1 VIRVFQAWT
10 LCLAL
15 TVFAAGC
22 SRSPEAKAARAMQRG
37 KEAMDRQDYSR
48 AAIQFKIA
56 AQALPREAEPLYQL
70 ALVYLQIG
78 DVPTA
83 VEALLK
89 AGRVDPKHTA
99 SQLKLTQ
106 LMALNTDPTVVRE
119 AEQRARAVLAA
130 SQENVDAIAT
140 LALAEMRL
148 GETESAE
155 EHLKTALARFPQ
167 DLKSSLLLAELKI
180 ASKDL
185 PAAEAILREAAAQKP
200 NSPDPLVALARFYML
215 TGRFADAEDQITH
228 ALRFDPKNGPAL
240 EDLAAIQIRQG
251 RNDQAGQTFKIL
263 SELPDERYRTAH
275 AVYLFQYGSKE
286 AAITELVKLSKAKP
300 EDRKIRTELVA
311 AYLSEKRN
319 TEAAQVLTAALK
331 KNPRDTDALLQRSQI
346 YVLSSKL
353 QEAQND
359 LNQVLGYRPDSAT
372 AHYLLARVYLAE
384 GWELNRRHELVKAL
398 DLDPGLLGARMDL
411 AQSLISDQDPRA
423 ALELMRS
430 APANQTNSIP
440 VMVQM
445 NWALYAQGN
454 LAEMRKGVDRG
465 LALNRAPDL
474 VFQDALLKLR
484 SGDLAAGRAALQEV
498 LKDHPDNVSVLDVLT
513 QTYLSEN
520 KRPEALGIARK
531 YASDHPKSAAL
542 QEFLGMALM
551 NSGDLAGARTALEAA
566 KAADAGSASA
576 DFALARLDLT
586 EGKLDTAWRRL
597 SGTLASNPNDL
608 NARILMGMVDE
619 VGGQPL
625 AATEQY
631 RKVLEAEPEDV
642 YALNNLAYLLGAD
655 GKPAQLDEALKLA
668 QKAAEVNSSSPEIQD
683 TLGWIYFQKGLY
695 KNALQHLVP
704 AAKKGRAP
712 VQMYHLAMTFY
723 KSGDKKQAEE
733 VYEAALRL
741 NPNLRE
747 SELAR
752 QVMAAK

>member
-1 VIRVFQAWT
+1 
-10 LCLAL
+10 
-15 TVFAAGC
+15 
-22 SRSPEAKAARAMQRG
+22 MQRG
-37 KEAMDRQDYSR
+37 KEAMDKRDYAR

-56 AQALPREAEPLYQL
+56 AQLSPKEAEPLYQL

-89 AGRVDPKHTA
+89 AGQVDPKHTA

-106 LMALNTDPTVVRE
+106 LMALNDDPAVVRE

-130 SQENVDAIAT
+130 SQENADAIAT
-140 LALAEMRL
+140 LALAEIRL

-155 EHLKTALARFPQ
+155 EHLKAALARFPQ
-167 DLKSSLLLAELKI
+167 DLKSSLMLADLKM

-185 PAAEAILREAAAQKP
+185 PAAENILKEAVAQKP

-215 TGRFADAEDQITH
+215 TGRFADAENQITH
-228 ALRFDPKNGPAL
+228 ALKLDPKNGPAL
-240 EDLAAIQIRQG
+240 EDLAAIQVRQG
-251 RNDQAGQTFKIL
+251 RTDQAEKTFKVL
-263 SELPDERYRTAH
+263 SELTDERYRTVH
-275 AVYLFQYGSKE
+275 AVYLFQNGRQNE
-286 AAITELVKLSKAKP
+286 AISELVKLSKAHP
-300 EDRKIRTELVA
+300 ADRKVRTELVA

-319 TEAAQVLTAALK
+319 AEAEQVLTAALK
-331 KNPRDTDALLQRSQI
+331 KNPKDTDALLQRSQI

-353 QEAQND
+353 QQAQND

-372 AHYLLARVYLAE
+372 AHYLLARVYLAQ
-384 GWELNRRHELVKAL
+384 GGELNRRHELVKAL
-398 DLDPGLLGARMDL
+398 DLDPGLLGARLDL
-411 AQSLISDQDPRA
+411 AQSLISDRDPRA

-430 APANQTNSIP
+430 VPASQVNSIP
-440 VMVQM
+440 VVVQM
-445 NWALYAQGN
+445 NWAFYAQGN
-454 LAEMRKGVDRG
+454 LAEMRKGVNRG

-520 KRPEALGIARK
+520 KRPEALNIARK
-531 YASDHPKSAAL
+531 YATDHPKSGPL

-551 NSGDLAGARTALEAA
+551 NSGDLVGARVALEAA
-566 KAADAGSASA
+566 KAADTGSSASA
-576 DFALARLDLT
+576 DFALARIDLS
-586 EGKLDTAWRRL
+586 EGKLDTAYQRL
-597 SGTLASNPNDL
+597 SGTLVSNPNDL
-608 NARILMGMVDE
+608 NARILLGMVDE

-631 RKVLEAEPEDV
+631 RKVLESEPEDV

-655 GKPAQLDEALKLA
+655 GKPGQLDEALKLA

-695 KNALQHLVP
+695 KNALQYLVP

-712 VQMYHLAMTFY
+712 VQLYHLAMTYY
-723 KSGDKKQAEE
+723 KSGDKKQAQEAF
-733 VYEAALRL
+733 EAALRL
-741 NPNLRE
+741 NPNLHE
-747 SELAR
+747 AELAR
-752 QVMAAK
+752 QLMAAR